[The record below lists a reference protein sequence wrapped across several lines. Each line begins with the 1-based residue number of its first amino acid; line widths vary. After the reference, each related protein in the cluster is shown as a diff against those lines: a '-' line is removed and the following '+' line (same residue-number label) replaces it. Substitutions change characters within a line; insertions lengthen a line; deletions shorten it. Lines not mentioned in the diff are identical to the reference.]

1 MYYKLRNKGGQELQ
15 KIWEERSESEISPIS
30 CPKLGEEQKKKVR
43 FFAPIFLAQIGS
55 DFLPEIRWRAKK
67 KVFTQIWSDF

>member
-1 MYYKLRNKGGQELQ
+1 MAGVVAYAGFWKGGGQELQ

-30 CPKLGEEQKKKVR
+30 CPKLGEEQKKKV
-43 FFAPIFLAQIGS
+43 FTQIRS

-67 KVFTQIWSDF
+67 RE